1 MLQKW
6 KVYLFSQLKIKEN
19 PPNLQ
24 IIQTQVMQPF
34 SYLSKFDLPSTA
46 ADLSRLYQMWSIFYK
61 ITSMFCS
68 ACTETP
74 S

>member
-24 IIQTQVMQPF
+24 IIQTHGN
-34 SYLSKFDLPSTA
+34 A
-46 ADLSRLYQMWSIFYK
+46 AFFLFVK
-61 ITSMFCS
+61 V
-68 ACTETP
+68 
-74 S
+74 